1 MHFIKCGTENG
12 ERKRKRKRETGNGKC
27 KRKTRNRKKGAEN
40 KEREIRTGNIVL
52 TRGVFGPVSLTSHF
66 QQLCK
71 RLTFKVKNYRIL

>member
-12 ERKRKRKRETGNGKC
+12 ERKRKRETGNGKC

>member
-1 MHFIKCGTENG
+1 MFIKCGTENG
-12 ERKRKRKRETGNGKC
+12 NGNGNGKC
-27 KRKTRNRKKGAEN
+27 KRKTRNIKKRAEN

-52 TRGVFGPVSLTSHF
+52 TRGVFGPVSLTSLF

>member
-1 MHFIKCGTENG
+1 MHVHKVWNG
-12 ERKRKRKRETGNGKC
+12 ERRTETETETGNGKC
-27 KRKTRNRKKGAEN
+27 KRKARNRKKRAEN

>member
-1 MHFIKCGTENG
+1 MHVHKVWNG
-12 ERKRKRKRETGNGKC
+12 ERKRKRKRETVNAKE
-27 KRKTRNRKKGAEN
+27 KRGTEK
-40 KEREIRTGNIVL
+40 KERKIRTGNIVL